1 MIATVSDIIK
11 KAIKECQQN
20 GAIKTEELPDI
31 IIEKPKRDD
40 FGDFATNIAMLL
52 SSKEGKQP
60 RQIAELLAKEIR
72 QSENIKKVDVAGPG
86 FINIFMGDNYWL
98 NLLKEIYHLK
108 GKYGASD
115 IGAGKKVQVEFVSA
129 NPTGPLHIGHGRGA
143 AVGDT
148 LANILKAAGFEVTKE
163 YYINDVGKQ
172 VEILGRSLY
181 LRYLELLGKKV
192 EFPDDHYKGA
202 YIKDIARDIVTKFG
216 NKYDKT
222 NEDSLPFFTNFAA
235 ESIMKLIK
243 KDLADFGIEF
253 DNWYSEKSLFDK
265 GLVLQTI
272 DELKKRE
279 IIYEKDG
286 ATWFRTSDFGDDK
299 DRVLIKADG
308 EKTYFASDIAYHRE
322 KINRGFSM
330 LINIWG
336 ADHHGY
342 EGRIRGFLKALGY
355 DDSSLK
361 IIFIQ
366 LVALLRNG
374 IPVPMG
380 KREGEFVTL
389 REVMDEIGKDACR
402 LFFLTRKSDAQ
413 LEFDL
418 ELAKKQAPENPV
430 FYVQYAH
437 ARICSIIKHAREKGL
452 HLPKLVP
459 AGSPTRTFGDKFKQG
474 TEGVNIKLLSLK
486 EEFDIIKKLAS
497 FPDIVKGSALAME
510 PHRITFYLQELAA
523 MFHPYYNKNRVVTED
538 MQLTNARLYL
548 CEAVRTVIKNGL
560 NLLGISAPEEM

>member
-1 MIATVSDIIK
+1 LGTVKLLEKNSAELNCCASK
-11 KAIKECQQN
+11 TVKSHVLTFLAKYSCC
-20 GAIKTEELPDI
+20 GASARVSCSLGFLN
-31 IIEKPKRDD
+31 RC
-40 FGDFATNIAMLL
+40 L
-52 SSKEGKQP
+52 SSSCP
-60 RQIAELLAKEIR
+60 NR
-72 QSENIKKVDVAGPG
+72 
-86 FINIFMGDNYWL
+86 
-98 NLLKEIYHLK
+98 
-108 GKYGASD
+108 
-115 IGAGKKVQVEFVSA
+115 
-129 NPTGPLHIGHGRGA
+129 
-143 AVGDT
+143 
-148 LANILKAAGFEVTKE
+148 
-163 YYINDVGKQ
+163 
-172 VEILGRSLY
+172 
-181 LRYLELLGKKV
+181 
-192 EFPDDHYKGA
+192 
-202 YIKDIARDIVTKFG
+202 
-216 NKYDKT
+216 
-222 NEDSLPFFTNFAA
+222 
-235 ESIMKLIK
+235 
-243 KDLADFGIEF
+243 
-253 DNWYSEKSLFDK
+253 K

-402 LFFLTRKSDAQ
+402 FFFLTRKSDAQ

-474 TEGVNIKLLSLK
+474 TEDVNIKLLSLK

>member
-86 FINIFMGDNYWL
+86 FINIF
-98 NLLKEIYHLK
+98 
-108 GKYGASD
+108 
-115 IGAGKKVQVEFVSA
+115 
-129 NPTGPLHIGHGRGA
+129 
-143 AVGDT
+143 
-148 LANILKAAGFEVTKE
+148 KAAGFEVTKE

-286 ATWFRTSDFGDDK
+286 ATWFRTSDFGDDN

-366 LVALLRNG
+366 LLALLRNG

-402 LFFLTRKSDAQ
+402 FFFLTRKSDAQ

-437 ARICSIIKHAREKGL
+437 ARICSIIKHAKENGIS
-452 HLPKLVP
+452 LP
-459 AGSPTRTFGDKFKQG
+459 T
-474 TEGVNIKLLSLK
+474 TEGVDIKLLSLK
-486 EEFDIIKKLAS
+486 EELDIIKKLAS
-497 FPDIVKGSALAME
+497 FPDIVKGSAIAME
-510 PHRITFYLQELAA
+510 PHRITFYLQELAGL
-523 MFHPYYNKNRVVTED
+523 FHPYYNKNRVVAD
-538 MQLTNARLYL
+538 DKSLTNARLYL
-548 CEAVRTVIKNGL
+548 CEAVKRVMQNGL
-560 NLLGISAPEEM
+560 KFLGVSAPEEM